1 MSVNLE
7 INQIT
12 RESALSFF
20 YANRAGTVFHHP
32 EVAES
37 LGDDIE
43 WWQVNKG
50 SEPFQLHPVSRGPD
64 GKATVPNF
72 SYHFGPYWSDA
83 FSERPESSRFSDSQK
98 IYKLVLD
105 HLSQKYSSFQF
116 ELSQSD
122 TDVRSFLWWNHD
134 NLKPKLL
141 ITPRYS
147 AVIRDLQEK
156 PLGVLEQNFRELR
169 RREVKKAERSEKFS
183 SSSSFNWR
191 DVEFIYEETLARSGS
206 EVNPPQIR
214 ESLRK
219 LRLLAGSTLA
229 RSQATIDI
237 ETGTLASFVF
247 ILRAKG
253 VTNLVLSLTHSD
265 YRNSGV
271 GALAI
276 RQAIFSAKQ
285 SGDACFDFNGA
296 NSPLRGDDKHSYGAD
311 PALYFRLESM

>member
-1 MSVNLE
+1 MNLE

-12 RESALSFF
+12 RESALLF
-20 YANRAGTVFHHP
+20 YHANRAGTVFHHP

-37 LGDDIE
+37 LGDEIE

-50 SEPFQLHPVSRGPD
+50 SEPFQLLPVSRGPG

-72 SYHFGPYWSDA
+72 SYHFGPYWSDT

-98 IYKLVLD
+98 IYKLVLH
-105 HLSQKYSSFQF
+105 HLSQNYSSFQF

-134 NLKPKLL
+134 NLRPRLL

-147 AVIRDLQEK
+147 AVIRNLQEK
-156 PLGVLEQNFRELR
+156 TPDGLEQNFRELR

-183 SSSSFNWR
+183 SSSSFDWR
-191 DVEFIYEETLARSGS
+191 DVELMYEETIARSGGDGNS
-206 EVNPPQIR
+206 PQIR

-219 LRLLAGSTLA
+219 LRLLSGSTLA
-229 RSQATIDI
+229 RSQAIIDI
-237 ETGTLASFVF
+237 ETGALASFVF
-247 ILRAKG
+247 MLRAKG
-253 VTNLVLSLTHSD
+253 VTNLVLSLTHGD

-271 GALAI
+271 GALGI
-276 RQAIFSAKQ
+276 RQAIFSSKQ
-285 SGDACFDFNGA
+285 SGDTCFDFNGA
-296 NSPLRGDDKHSYGAD
+296 NSPLRGDDKHSYGAGH
-311 PALYFRLESM
+311 ALYFRLDSV